1 MVGVEDL
8 EDVVDTVVA
17 CVVIVVL
24 VDCSLFFEVVELA
37 LLGSFVDDVCDLGDD
52 DEDVSACGCCCCT
65 KYKVL
70 LVGSVLTF
78 VSSLSG
84 GGCCEG

>member
-1 MVGVEDL
+1 MGVGVEDL

-17 CVVIVVL
+17 CVVVVIL

-37 LLGSFVDDVCDLGDD
+37 LLVSFVDDVWDLGDD
-52 DEDVSACGCCCCT
+52 DEDVSTCGCCT

-70 LVGSVLTF
+70 FVGSILTF